1 MTGCQLSFPY
11 ADKTK
16 TIHYNTLQCNVMS
29 VFCEIYVDVTQMS
42 LTMITTLLLPFL
54 SFVAVSAKGSMS
66 CIAISAAEQDIEC
79 VWHLLAR
86 SNRSQSAAVGKGVD
100 VDGMGTENGRAL
112 SLCCTTVFD

>member
-1 MTGCQLSFPY
+1 MTLLSVIIY
-11 ADKTK
+11 SDKTK
-16 TIHYNTLQCNVMS
+16 TSGITIQCNVMA

-42 LTMITTLLLPFL
+42 PLTITTTLLLPFL
-54 SFVAVSAKGSMS
+54 SFVAASVIRSTS
-66 CIAISAAEQDIEC
+66 CIAISAPEQDIEC

-100 VDGMGTENGRAL
+100 VDGMGTENGCVL